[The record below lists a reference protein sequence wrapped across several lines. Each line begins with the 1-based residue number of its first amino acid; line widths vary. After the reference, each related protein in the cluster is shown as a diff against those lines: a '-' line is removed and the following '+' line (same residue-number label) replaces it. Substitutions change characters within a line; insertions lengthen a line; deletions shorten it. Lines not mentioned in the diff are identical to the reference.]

1 MEIMESVTQVQRSS
15 SATDSHGLP
24 VWVETRTQ
32 VNAIVAARSSS
43 LLTEADALT
52 ITQGL
57 TLYLPSGTPIQDGDR
72 FEVRGKTYV
81 IDGEPFDWRDGLGYW
96 NPGTVVNLTREQ
108 NGQ

>member
-1 MEIMESVTQVQRSS
+1 
-15 SATDSHGLP
+15 
-24 VWVETRTQ
+24 
-32 VNAIVAARSSS
+32 VAARSSS
-43 LLTEADALT
+43 LLTEADAFT

-57 TLYLPSGTPIQDGDR
+57 TLYLPSNTPILDGDR

-81 IDGEPFDWRDGLGYW
+81 IDGEPFDWRDGLGNW

>member
-1 MEIMESVTQVQRSS
+1 MELITQIRRNSS
-15 SATDSHGLP
+15 GTDSHGLP
-24 VWVETRTQ
+24 VWVETTITL
-32 VNAIVAARSSS
+32 NAIVAARSSS
-43 LLTEADALT
+43 LLTEADAFT

-57 TLYLPSGTPIQDGDR
+57 TLYLPSNTPILDGDR

-81 IDGEPFDWRDGLGYW
+81 IDGEPFDWRDGLGNW

>member
-1 MEIMESVTQVQRSS
+1 MELITQVRRSS
-15 SATDSHGLP
+15 SGTDVHGLP
-24 VWVETRTQ
+24 IWVETRTDIH
-32 VNAIVAARSSS
+32 AIVAARSSS

-57 TLYLPSGTPIQDGDR
+57 TLYLPSGTAVDDGDR

-81 IDGEPFDWRDGLGYW
+81 IDGEAFDWRDGLGYW